1 MIEAYRVI
9 ADKGSSQLHV
19 WGANIEV
26 MVPSFDPT
34 VYLWLDDPVLL
45 LRDPNPYS
53 PIAACQDWKAERR
66 MTMATDAQ
74 HLFNSLLLCSDK
86 KPEGLDASPDKV
98 WPPPTIPRDNWVFR
112 DFGGHVAPANQSEV
126 SDWVFR
132 IRRWAHFR
140 FGLSP
145 VVPSDNEA
153 IFTYATLDPA
163 LYTPTREKPYQ
174 GIWVGDYSAHG
185 CEFILFLQG
194 DRGPSMG
201 AKGTDTEMD
210 EDGDEGEAIAGGVIQ
225 KGSLEAV
232 KLTGDPNVPRGEV
245 TFTASDIGPR
255 GLVRV
260 AEDDP
265 FKGARI
271 VRSHGHVA
279 GLGFRDGESTLSPAV
294 PSSANLLTFHV
305 LDRFIYQI
313 ATYPCFYRLHSTLLG
328 RNGSRLI
335 LPPRRH

>member
-1 MIEAYRVI
+1 MI
-9 ADKGSSQLHV
+9 ADKGTSQLRL
-19 WGANIEV
+19 WGANFEV
-26 MVPSFDPT
+26 MIPSFDPT
-34 VYLWLDDPVLL
+34 VCLWLDDPVLL
-45 LRDPNPYS
+45 LRDPDPSS
-53 PIAACQDWKAERR
+53 PIAACQDWKSERR

-86 KPEGLDASPDKV
+86 KPENFDVSPDKV

-112 DFGGHVAPANQSEV
+112 DFEGHVAPRNESEV
-126 SDWVFR
+126 SDWIFR

-145 VVPSDNEA
+145 VVPTDNEA
-153 IFTYATLDPA
+153 IFTYATLDPE

-185 CEFILFLQG
+185 CEFLLFFQR
-194 DRGPSMG
+194 DREPSIFG
-201 AKGTDTEMD
+201 EGMD
-210 EDGDEGEAIAGGVIQ
+210 VEAANEDGHEDEVTTGGVIQ
-225 KGSLEAV
+225 KGTLNAV

-260 AEDDP
+260 AEEDP

-279 GLGFRDGESTLSPAV
+279 GLGFRDGKSIVFAGGLWAE
-294 PSSANLLTFHV
+294 LLTLDF
-305 LDRFIYQI
+305 LDRYIYQI
-313 ATYPCFYRLHSTLLG
+313 PTNPCFYRLHSALLG
-328 RNGSRLI
+328 GNGPRL
-335 LPPRRH
+335 LLSACGH